1 MKELQIFNF
10 ESNEVRTAT
19 INNEPYFVGKDVA
32 EILGYSNYRDALGR
46 HVDEED
52 KAVVKLDTLGG
63 MQDQTVINESGLY
76 SLILKSK
83 LPGAKKFKRWV
94 TAEVLPAIRKTGS
107 YSVATNPMDALR
119 LMFEATEQTQQQVQD
134 VSDRVQ
140 TLEDDTPLSSS
151 EYGYISRK
159 INQKVMEFAGLKR
172 LEDDADAKKLLF
184 KDINTGVHA
193 IAGVTTRSQLRNRHF
208 DDVVSYVRD
217 WMPSQS
223 TLVLIERLVS

>member
-10 ESNEVRTAT
+10 ENSEVRTVVLEG
-19 INNEPYFVGKDVA
+19 EPWFVAKDVA
-32 EILGYSNYRDALGR
+32 DILELSNPSMAVNRLDDDERSKLNLGR
-46 HVDEED
+46 QGETNIV
-52 KAVVKLDTLGG
+52 
-63 MQDQTVINESGLY
+63 NEFGLY
-76 SLILKSK
+76 QLVLGSRK
-83 LPGAKKFKRWV
+83 PEAKQFKRWI
-94 TAEVLPAIRKTGS
+94 THEVIPSIRKTGS

-172 LEDDADAKKLLF
+172 LEEDADAKKLLF

>member
-10 ESNEVRTAT
+10 ENSEVRTVML
-19 INNEPYFVGKDVA
+19 NGEPWFVAKDVTDIL
-32 EILGYSNYRDALGR
+32 EIKNTTDALKRLDDDERSRFNLGR
-46 HVDEED
+46 QGEANIV
-52 KAVVKLDTLGG
+52 
-63 MQDQTVINESGLY
+63 NEFGLY
-76 SLILKSK
+76 NLVIGSQKK
-83 LPGAKKFKRWV
+83 EAKQFKRWI
-94 TAEVLPAIRKTGS
+94 THEVIPSIRKTGS

-151 EYGYISRK
+151 EYGYITRK

-172 LEDDADAKKLLF
+172 LEEDSDAKKLLF

-223 TLVLIERLVS
+223 TLVLIERLVG

>member
-1 MKELQIFNF
+1 MSELQIFNF
-10 ESNEVRTAT
+10 DNSEVRTVL
-19 INNEPYFVGKDVA
+19 INEEPYFVGKDVA
-32 EILGYSNYRDALGR
+32 EILGYSETYAMTKRL
-46 HVDEED
+46 DEED
-52 KAVVKLDTLGG
+52 VMSAKLSGMNMRSTL
-63 MQDQTVINESGLY
+63 INESGLY
-76 SLILKSK
+76 TAVIGSQ
-83 LPGAKKFKRWV
+83 LPNAKKFKRWV
-94 TAEVLPAIRKTGS
+94 TSEVLPTIRKTGS
-107 YSVATNPMDALR
+107 YSVPSNPMAALK
-119 LMFEATEQTQQQVQD
+119 LMFEATEQTQQQVQN

-151 EYGYISRK
+151 EYGYITRK

>member
-10 ESNEVRTAT
+10 DNSEVRTVL
-19 INNEPYFVGKDVA
+19 INEEPYFVGKDVA
-32 EILGYSNYRDALGR
+32 EILGYSETYAMTKRL
-46 HVDEED
+46 DEED
-52 KAVVKLDTLGG
+52 VMSAKLSGMNMRSTL
-63 MQDQTVINESGLY
+63 INESGLY
-76 SLILKSK
+76 TAVIGSQ
-83 LPGAKKFKRWV
+83 LPNAKKFKRWV
-94 TAEVLPAIRKTGS
+94 TSEVLPTIRKTGS
-107 YSVATNPMDALR
+107 YSVPSNPMAALK
-119 LMFEATEQTQQQVQD
+119 LMFEATEQTQQQVQN

-151 EYGYISRK
+151 EYGYITRK